1 MRTAV
6 RRIVFAILGL
16 LAVIIVGTVGYVSMG
31 WAWDE
36 ALFMVIITISTVG
49 YSEVRPLTDPMAR
62 AHTMLVIGLG
72 TVVVAYVIGA
82 LLSLFTEGELQ
93 RILGHQHRRRRLVAL
108 KDHSIIV
115 GYGRMGALI
124 AEELA
129 ASGQPLVI
137 IERDAGLI
145 AELQRRGLPFVTGD
159 AIEEAVLSEAGLDR
173 ARALVVAVASDADSV
188 FITLTARQLAP
199 EVQIIA
205 RAELPSSQKKLRQA
219 GANHVILT
227 AAIGARRISSLL
239 KNPNTVEFIELVTK
253 RSELDLEIQEIPI
266 REGDALDGSS
276 LRDADIGRRT
286 GVMVIAIKRTI
297 GPVEFPPSGDKP
309 LRPGDS
315 LVLLGRHEQLE
326 EFARTYCAR
335 HSAE

>member
-6 RRIVFAILGL
+6 RRIVVGLLGL
-16 LAVIIVGTVGYVSMG
+16 LAVVIVGTVGYIAMG

-49 YSEVRPLTDPMAR
+49 FSEVRPLTDPIAR

-93 RILGHQHRRRRLVAL
+93 RIVGHQHRRRKLVAL
-108 KDHSIIV
+108 KDHIIIV

-124 AEELA
+124 AEDLA
-129 ASGQPLVI
+129 ATGQPLVI
-137 IERDAGLI
+137 IERDPGLI
-145 AELQRRGLPFVTGD
+145 AELERRGLPFVTGD
-159 AIEEAVLSEAGLDR
+159 AIEETVLNEAGLDR
-173 ARALVVAVASDADSV
+173 ARALVTAVASDADSV

-199 EVQIIA
+199 EVLIIS

-239 KNPNTVEFIELVTK
+239 RNPNTVEFVELVTK

-266 REGDALDGSS
+266 RDGEPLDGSS
-276 LRDADIGRRT
+276 LRDSDIARRT
-286 GVMVIAIKRTI
+286 GAMVIAIKRAI
-297 GPVEFPPSGDKP
+297 GPVEFPPSGDDP
-309 LRPGDS
+309 RW
-315 LVLLGRHEQLE
+315 
-326 EFARTYCAR
+326 
-335 HSAE
+335 